1 MPSATLSHAY
11 QQPTST
17 LTVQGEASA
26 LPDGTSTPP
35 LHAIQ
40 RGFTCQLEI
49 RQGENTKTLYGDHVW
64 LNDLITV
71 IDRYVGSQLS
81 GEPKGTFSGTVAI
94 RPLDFIF
101 HRLTVRQGEDRIAQV
116 DLSMTQL
123 YDLLETLSQVADD
136 IPQLS
141 SLKTQAVRAWY
152 RQPTG
157 IAALLVGGI
166 AVVAGVG
173 VLATRTPE
181 SQEQTASNAVQEQLT
196 TPASPEA
203 PPPLAATPPDSAQTA
218 GQEAGASRPLS
229 AEDDGDPLSRL
240 RDTLANQ
247 WQSPPD
253 LQESLVYQVTVD
265 ATGSLLAAQPENE
278 LAQERLAE
286 TPLADLPELPPDPLP
301 TGAQRFRVR
310 FAPDNQLEVARE

>member
-1 MPSATLSHAY
+1 MPNLTLVSHTY

-17 LTVQGEASA
+17 LTVRGEAPADSNSSDSSA
-26 LPDGTSTPP
+26 TPP
-35 LHAIQ
+35 LQAIQ
-40 RGFTCQLEI
+40 RSFECQLEI
-49 RQGENTKTLYGDHVW
+49 RQGETVKTLHGDNVW

-71 IDRYVGSQLS
+71 IDRYVGSHLS

-123 YDLLETLSQVADD
+123 YDLLENLSQVADD
-136 IPQLS
+136 IPQLAN
-141 SLKTQAVRAWY
+141 LGTPVTRAWY

-173 VLATRTPE
+173 IWASRTPRDPAV
-181 SQEQTASNAVQEQLT
+181 SPSPQERLT
-196 TPASPEA
+196 TPALTGQSQ
-203 PPPLAATPPDSAQTA
+203 PLATSPQESDPTA
-218 GQEAGASRPLS
+218 GREAAGA
-229 AEDDGDPLSRL
+229 DPLSRL
-240 RDTLANQ
+240 RDILAEQ

-253 LQESLVYQVTVD
+253 WPESLVYRVTVD
-265 ATGSLLAAQPENE
+265 RTGSLLAAEPENE
-278 LAQERLAE
+278 LARERRAE
-286 TPLADLPELPPDPLP
+286 TPFADLPELPPDPLP
-301 TGAQRFRVR
+301 TGAQQFRVSLE
-310 FAPDNQLEVARE
+310 PGNQVEVTQDR